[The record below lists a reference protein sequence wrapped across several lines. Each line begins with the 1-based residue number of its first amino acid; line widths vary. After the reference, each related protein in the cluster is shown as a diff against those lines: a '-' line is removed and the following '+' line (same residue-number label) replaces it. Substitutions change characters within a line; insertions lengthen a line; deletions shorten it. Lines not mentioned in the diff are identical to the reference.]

1 MQQRIDELKGR
12 LELLRREAGEV
23 EVLIQ
28 AYENAQKEQRKN
40 GEIEKEKTDPVDAQ
54 RQNSRLPLIP
64 KKYRLIFYYPSS
76 RVKFPL

>member
-28 AYENAQKEQRKN
+28 AYENTQKEQRNN
-40 GEIEKEKTDPVDAQ
+40 GEKKKPEPVDA
-54 RQNSRLPLIP
+54 
-64 KKYRLIFYYPSS
+64 
-76 RVKFPL
+76 

>member
-28 AYENAQKEQRKN
+28 AYENAQKEMEN
-40 GEIEKEKTDPVDAQ
+40 NIEEEKKKALKAAKET
-54 RQNSRLPLIP
+54 S
-64 KKYRLIFYYPSS
+64 
-76 RVKFPL
+76 